1 LHVVLA
7 GSVIREMRASRPT
20 THALAEVLVEAA
32 ERESVAVFVRDG
44 HLVARGPSRARP
56 LLEALQRHA
65 SAVVALL
72 ASLDRRHDRG
82 AGDHDRLY
90 WSVTALECINAA

>member
-1 LHVVLA
+1 
-7 GSVIREMRASRPT
+7 MPASRPT

-32 ERESVAVFVRDG
+32 ERESV
-44 HLVARGPSRARP
+44 
-56 LLEALQRHA
+56 ALQRHA